1 MKEIESDTPTV
12 RSICEKIEREGGG
25 MVDNGVIKTALKQ
38 GWLPIPNKIL
48 WSNGDSVVKESE
60 EDYFIRIDEEE
71 TWDRLDNEGFGWLH

>member
-1 MKEIESDTPTV
+1 VKEIESDTPTA

-48 WSNGDSVVKESE
+48 WSNGDSVSE
-60 EDYFIRIDEEE
+60 TYEIYIR
-71 TWDRLDNEGFGWLH
+71 TGHASRQ